1 MRLRQARP
9 LLVAALSALLLPTVV
24 AAQTYVYRTTA
35 DKSPIT
41 ATPTPEG
48 GGGSGG
54 GGTSGSC
61 LDPANVGLVGQAGWS
76 GCAGM
81 LIVDNAMLRAAGSPN
96 VGGNGSFAITG
107 PDGNSYTFADGARTV
122 YTGQATDLIDLFHS
136 TGFNG
141 DVGHWDTR
149 NVTRMTGTF
158 AYTTAFNQDLS
169 GWDLGQVTSTAYMFY
184 AAYVFNGDVS
194 GWDMSSVSE
203 AQYMF
208 TNAYAFNRDI
218 GGWDTSSVTNMA
230 YMFMSA
236 FAFNQDIG
244 GWDVGNVSNMF
255 SMFRFA
261 GQFNADLSGWCVSRI
276 STKPLNFDGNAAA
289 WTLPKPVWG
298 TCPAS

>member
-1 MRLRQARP
+1 LRLRQARP

-35 DKSPIT
+35 DNSPIT

-158 AYTTAFNQDLS
+158 GYTTAFNQDLS

-184 AAYVFNGDVS
+184 AAYVFNGDIS
-194 GWDMSSVSE
+194 GWDTSSVTE

-236 FAFNQDIG
+236 SAFNQDIG

-261 GQFNADLSGWCVSRI
+261 SQFNANLSGWCVSRI

-298 TCPAS
+298 TCPAT